1 MPSLILPGNDPLFT
15 FLTMNAKQAKELA
28 LVDFIRRLGH
38 EPSTIRGD
46 DVWFR
51 SPFRPDERT
60 PSFKVDARRNIW
72 YDHGR
77 GEGGTIIDFVEL
89 YNNAR
94 DVSAALSIIESVSDG
109 LFVPM
114 AKVVTPTIREP
125 LGLPAKPVI
134 ERVSDISDRALEDY
148 IRSRSIPLDLAR
160 IYFKEIDYRVG
171 DRSYKVLGFQNDSA
185 GYEVRNANW
194 KGALGTKDITT
205 FPVADRSDF
214 VLFEGSFDF
223 LSTLAYYETNTPK
236 ANVVVLNSL
245 AMLDRTQEHLVSQ
258 GATKAYVYFDHDQA
272 GRNAL
277 EKLELSSRF
286 QVKDASSFYQG
297 FKDVNEFLKNW
308 GALDRGSREIR

>member
-1 MPSLILPGNDPLFT
+1 
-15 FLTMNAKQAKELA
+15 MNAKQAKELA

-94 DVSAALSIIESVSDG
+94 DVSAALNIIESVSGG
-109 LFVPM
+109 LFVPTL
-114 AKVVTPTIREP
+114 KVVTPTIRETS
-125 LGLPAKPVI
+125 GLPIKPVI
-134 ERVSDISDRALEDY
+134 ERVAAISDRDLEAY
-148 IRSRSIPLDLAR
+148 VMSRSIPLDLAR
-160 IYFKEIDYRVG
+160 LYFKEIDYRVG
-171 DRSYKVLGFQNDSA
+171 ERSYKVLGFQNDSA

-205 FPVADRSDF
+205 FPVADRTDF

-223 LSTLAYYETNTPK
+223 LSTLSYYGTDTPK

-245 AMLDRTQEHLVSQ
+245 AMLDRAQEHLASQ
-258 GATKAYVYFDHDQA
+258 AATKAYVYFDHDQA
-272 GRNAL
+272 GRDAL
-277 EKLELSSRF
+277 ERLELSNRF
-286 QVKDASSFYQG
+286 HVKDASSFYQG
-297 FKDVNEFLKNW
+297 FKDVNEFLQHRD
-308 GALDRGSREIR
+308 GIDRGSR